1 MKKIVLTG
9 GGTAGHVTPNIAL
22 IPYLIEKGYEV
33 HYIGSKTGV
42 EKDLIEALDKNL
54 NVTYYP
60 ISSGKLRR
68 ELNFENVKD
77 VFKVTKGILEAHSLL
92 KKIKPDVIFSKGG
105 YVVVPVVL
113 AGKNQNIP
121 IVIHESD
128 YTPGLANKIAI
139 PFAKTV
145 CTSFEATKS
154 FIKKSTV
161 VHTGPPIR
169 QEIKQGVAGIGEHLC
184 SFKENKPVLMLIG
197 GSLGAKK
204 LNETLRE
211 LLKKSLLKNYNVIHL
226 TGKGNIDETLQY
238 ENYKQFDYVT
248 YELPHLLAYS
258 DIVITRGG
266 ANAIFELLSIKKPHI
281 IVPLSKKAS
290 RGDQIDNAKEFL
302 SKGYSKVIFEE
313 DLTDLLLIEEIS
325 DLKNDSQSY
334 IEKMS
339 EYKSENT
346 LNMILDIIVKNT
358 K

>member
-22 IPYLIEKGYEV
+22 IPKLIKEGYEI

-42 EKDLIEALDKNL
+42 EKNLITSLDSSL
-54 NVTYYP
+54 NVKYYS

-77 VFKVTKGILEAHSLL
+77 VFKVTKGILEANKLI

-113 AGKNQNIP
+113 AGKKQNVPVI
-121 IVIHESD
+121 IHESD

-145 CTSFEATKS
+145 CTSFESTKK
-154 FIKKSTV
+154 FIKKATV

-169 QEIKQGVAGIGEHLC
+169 EEIKEGNKEIGESLC
-184 SFKENKPVLMLIG
+184 NFKNKKPVIMLMG

-204 LNETLRE
+204 LNETLRKA
-211 LLKKSLLKNYNVIHL
+211 LKQSKLNNYNVIHL
-226 TGKGNIDETLQY
+226 TGKGNLDDTLTY
-238 ENYKQFDYVT
+238 DNYKQFDYVG
-248 YELPHLLAYS
+248 EEMSHLLNFA

-266 ANAIFELLSIKKPHI
+266 ANAIFELLSIKKPNI
-281 IVPLSKKAS
+281 IIPLSLKAS
-290 RGDQIDNAKEFL
+290 RGDQIQNAKEF
-302 SKGYSKVIFEE
+302 SEKGYSKVIFEE
-313 DLTDLLLIEEIS
+313 DLNTDLLLKEVE
-325 DLKNDSQSY
+325 DLFNNSFHY
-334 IEKMS
+334 INKMS
-339 EYKSENT
+339 SYKGINT
-346 LNMILDIIVKNT
+346 LDMIVKIVKENS
-358 K
+358 